1 MPFVS
6 KRFFSVNLRYSCHD
20 SLSWRRFSFRGDDS
34 LFAATTLFSRR
45 RLSFR
50 GDDSLFAATIL
61 FSRRRFSFRGDDSLF
76 AATILFSRRRLSFR
90 GDDSLFAATILFSW
104 RLIDMGCRLCQNDFS
119 PVYRA
124 ATCFS
129 RRRTVNAATNK
140 CDDFAATNRHDM
152 RAPTNRF
159 RGPPVTMAT
168 ISR

>member
-1 MPFVS
+1 MAQPTMLLAFCALTICICLWGAVCVKTIFLRKPPLFVP
-6 KRFFSVNLRYSCHD
+6 
-20 SLSWRRFSFRGDDS
+20 RFSFV
-34 LFAATTLFSRR
+34 
-45 RLSFR
+45 
-50 GDDSLFAATIL
+50 ATIL

-76 AATILFSRRRLSFR
+76 AATIVFSWRRLSFR

-129 RRRTVNAATNK
+129 RRRTVNAATNN
-140 CDDFAATNRHDM
+140 FAATNRHDM

>member
-1 MPFVS
+1 MGC
-6 KRFFSVNLRYSCHD
+6 RLCQNDFFSVNLRYSCHD

-45 RLSFR
+45 RL
-50 GDDSLFAATIL
+50 
-61 FSRRRFSFRGDDSLF
+61 SFRGDDSLF

-152 RAPTNRF
+152 RAPTNHF

>member
-1 MPFVS
+1 MS

-61 FSRRRFSFRGDDSLF
+61 FSRRR
-76 AATILFSRRRLSFR
+76 LSFR

-104 RLIDMGCRLCQNDFS
+104 RLIDMGCRLCQNDF